1 MDPKRLQAV
10 YAQVGGRWYPIYVDG
25 NKDEFWTSKPH
36 FKFYP
41 DLLQGGRDT
50 VWPAQPEPKLMAA
63 MGEVRTRLMVP
74 DMVQDII
81 VKSTAPE
88 EAVKKTHDAMVEVF
102 KARGAKV

>member
-1 MDPKRLQAV
+1 
-10 YAQVGGRWYPIYVDG
+10 
-25 NKDEFWTSKPH
+25 
-36 FKFYP
+36 
-41 DLLQGGRDT
+41 
-50 VWPAQPEPKLMAA
+50 MAA
-63 MGEVRTRLMVP
+63 IGEVRTRLMIP